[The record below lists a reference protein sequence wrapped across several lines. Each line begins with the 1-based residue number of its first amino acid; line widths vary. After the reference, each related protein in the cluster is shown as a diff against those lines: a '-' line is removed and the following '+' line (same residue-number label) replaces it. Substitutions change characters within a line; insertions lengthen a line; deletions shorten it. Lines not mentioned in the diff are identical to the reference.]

1 MKRFAFTIGG
11 ELRNFKTSSRLFEF
25 YKEFL
30 EKNDIQVDFF
40 GCFWESDYT
49 AKCKRAGYF
58 DFLTDYTVEE
68 VPKEGIDLNLP
79 KKLDD
84 NITGKSNSLY
94 NWSYSCY
101 KSNYLRKHYQIKNR
115 IEYDLV
121 SFSRPDIY
129 VPFKILKRIAVDI
142 HELDSSIIDAVD
154 FTIYTPP
161 IKKNYGYEK
170 GTDYH
175 LHCDDLKVVGD
186 QCAMDIFSTSFH
198 LIYIKNDPSYVGSY
212 HNLPAFTIKKYGLEV
227 RNDCAFDKKWKILR
241 KDNGIDVTD
250 SMKIDKEYVNWLES
264 R

>member
-1 MKRFAFTIGG
+1 MRRFAFTIGG
-11 ELRNFKTSSRLFEF
+11 ELRNFKTSSALFKF
-25 YKEFL
+25 YSEFL

-49 AKCKRAGYF
+49 DKCKSAGYF
-58 DFLTDYTVEE
+58 DFFTDYIVEP
-68 VPKEGIDLNLP
+68 VPNEGINLDLPIKVSSNL
-79 KKLDD
+79 
-84 NITGKSNSLY
+84 TGRSNSLY

-101 KSNYLRKHYQIKNR
+101 KSNYIRKQYQLKTKK
-115 IEYDLV
+115 EYDLV

-129 VPFKILKRIAVDI
+129 IPYKTLKAISIDM
-142 HELDSSIIDAVD
+142 HELDSPILNTYD

-161 IKKNYGYEK
+161 IKKSFGNDN

-250 SMKIDKEYVNWLES
+250 SMKIDKEYVDWLES

>member
-1 MKRFAFTIGG
+1 VRRFAFTIGG

-30 EKNDIQVDFF
+30 MKNNIEVDFF
-40 GCFWESDYT
+40 GCFWNSNYT
-49 AKCKRAGYF
+49 EECKKLGYF
-58 DFLTDYTVEE
+58 DFLTDFTLED
-68 VPKEGIDLNLP
+68 VPDEGIDRGMPP
-79 KKLDD
+79 KG
-84 NITGKSNSLY
+84 NYNNTGKSKSLY

-101 KSNYLRKHYQIKNR
+101 RSNYLRKLYQLETKVS
-115 IEYDLV
+115 YDLI

-129 VPFKILKRIAVDI
+129 IPFSSLKGISIDI
-142 HELDSSIIDAVD
+142 HELQSSILNATD

-161 IKKNYGYEK
+161 IKKNFGYK
-170 GTDYH
+170 NGTDYH

-186 QCAMDIFSTSFH
+186 QCAMDVFSTSFH

-227 RNDCAFDKKWKILR
+227 RNDCSFDKKWIILR
-241 KDNGIDVTD
+241 EDNGIDVTKD
-250 SMKIDKEYVNWLES
+250 MKIDKEYVDWLEN